1 MVEIAENY
9 FYNEVYDFIV
19 DEVEE
24 NELITVWKFIPK
36 TEIQSFHMKLYP
48 PEINIW
54 YPYES

>member
-24 NELITVWKFIPK
+24 NELITV
-36 TEIQSFHMKLYP
+36 
-48 PEINIW
+48 
-54 YPYES
+54 